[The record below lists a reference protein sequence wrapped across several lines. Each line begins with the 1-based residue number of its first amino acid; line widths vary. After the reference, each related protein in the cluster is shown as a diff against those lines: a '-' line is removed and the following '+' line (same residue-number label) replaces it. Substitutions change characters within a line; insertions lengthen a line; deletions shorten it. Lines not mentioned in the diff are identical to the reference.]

1 MIEKVSLQGRA
12 KTYTIAQVVLS
23 SLGFLTTITGGFAL
37 LLVAFVGVAADPQTV
52 EQSGAILVLAWTMF
66 FVGILL
72 LPGLYTSI
80 QRLRRKQLPIISTT
94 LSRGLMIT
102 GLIVWLLSLVITLI
116 GSNWSWLGI
125 FNSIFVLPLVILP
138 LFFLVIIGARKL
150 SLGSPSRTWG
160 AVSFN
165 FLITMPMVLTAELI
179 IFVVI
184 IVFIVFWL
192 MGSPELLQQ
201 LMTYSQQLTQT
212 QLDPAAAE
220 KILSDLFR
228 EPVVLN
234 GSLLVI
240 ALLVPML
247 EELLKPMAL
256 WFLAGKKLTPA
267 QGFVGGLIA
276 GACFATIE
284 TLGAIGAPTHIS
296 WFALLLGRMGTGLL
310 HVTLSG
316 LVGWGLA
323 SAFYNQN
330 WSRLVGNYALA
341 VAIHGVW
348 NLFALLSGIIPLL
361 PFTDEIG
368 SLPVFLSQIGPF
380 MLVILAIVNMSI
392 LYLAN
397 RKLGRQ
403 AGSRFASG

>member
-1 MIEKVSLQGRA
+1 MTEIAPLQGRA
-12 KTYTIAQVVLS
+12 RTYTIAQVVLS
-23 SLGFLTTITGGFAL
+23 SLGFLTTIPGGFAL
-37 LLVAFVGVAADPQTV
+37 LLVAFAGIAADPQTL
-52 EQSGAILVLAWTMF
+52 EQSGAILVLAWAMLLI
-66 FVGILL
+66 GILL

-80 QRLRRKQLPIISTT
+80 QRLRRKQLPIISAT
-94 LSRGLMIT
+94 LSRGLMVT
-102 GLIVWLLSLVITLI
+102 GLIIWLISLVIALI
-116 GSNWSWLGI
+116 GSNWNWVGL

-138 LFFLVIIGARKL
+138 LVFLVVFGAHKL
-150 SLGSPSRTWG
+150 SLGSPTRTWG

-165 FLITMPMVLTAELI
+165 FLITMPVVLTAEVI

-192 MGSPELLQQ
+192 MGSPGLLQQ
-201 LMTYSQQLTQT
+201 LMDYSQQLSQA

-220 KILSDLFR
+220 KLLSDLFK

-323 SAFYNQN
+323 SAFYNRN
-330 WSRLVGNYALA
+330 WGRLVGNYVLA

-361 PFTDEIG
+361 PFSDEIG
-368 SLPVFLSQIGPF
+368 SMPLFLSQIGPVMLVLIAFINLF
-380 MLVILAIVNMSI
+380 MLQRT
-392 LYLAN
+392 N
-397 RKLGRQ
+397 RKLRRQ
-403 AGSRFASG
+403 AGSL